1 MDRFLAAQKLTTL
14 VARRRLDA
22 LKIVAPSLLVNT
34 RLFFFTK
41 DSSSISFFFKLQ
53 LERFYTTKLNYVWGA

>member
-1 MDRFLAAQKLTTL
+1 MMDRFLAAQKLTTL

-41 DSSSISFFFKLQ
+41 DSSSISFF
-53 LERFYTTKLNYVWGA
+53 LNYS

>member
-41 DSSSISFFFKLQ
+41 DSSSISFFL
-53 LERFYTTKLNYVWGA
+53 TTVREILHN